1 MKAEEVVY
9 RLRNI
14 RDGLAHN
21 DENKA
26 ALTMAASFVEL
37 NPNRFNDEMVIP
49 VGPMTVISS
58 AEELARVSRE
68 ATRLGRGDRR
78 GAL

>member
-1 MKAEEVVY
+1 MKAEEVTY

-14 RDGLAHN
+14 RDGLAHT

-49 VGPMTVISS
+49 VGPMTIVSS
-58 AEELARVSRE
+58 AESLEKLTNEYQNLKRG
-68 ATRLGRGDRR
+68 GRD
-78 GAL
+78 